1 MLMAADGM
9 RIFASR
15 QEVTAK
21 GLAVSVR
28 APYRARVATHSAA
41 MEAQQRARA
50 EVPEIIRTFMRITG
64 VSQAELGE
72 ALGLTQTQVS
82 RRLSVGSLSHDELA
96 GIAAYFGVTLATF
109 EKPGK
114 EAIRDLL
121 NVGMGCFRR
130 VAGQDAA

>member
-1 MLMAADGM
+1 
-9 RIFASR
+9 
-15 QEVTAK
+15 
-21 GLAVSVR
+21 
-28 APYRARVATHSAA
+28 
-41 MEAQQRARA
+41 MEAQKRARE
-50 EVPEIIRTFMRITG
+50 EVPELIRTFMRITG

-96 GIAAYFGVTLATF
+96 GIAAFFGVTLATF

-121 NVGMGCFRR
+121 NVGMDCFRGL
-130 VAGQDAA
+130 AGQDAA